1 MLWAVKG
8 NDMAND
14 ASDRPADSDPA
25 APHPGAAA
33 SVQEGPPDPSTG
45 MYPPPYPP
53 PPYGYYGAYPYYT
66 PYSPYPPPPFYPG
79 PMATATSGWAIA
91 SLIVAL
97 AGSLVVPVIG
107 SLLGAI
113 FGHIALDEIN
123 RSQGRLT
130 GRGLAI
136 AGIVVGYVF
145 TALYLVF
152 YGYLIFVLIFAL
164 SSQTSG

>member
-1 MLWAVKG
+1 
-8 NDMAND
+8 
-14 ASDRPADSDPA
+14 
-25 APHPGAAA
+25 
-33 SVQEGPPDPSTG
+33 
-45 MYPPPYPP
+45 MYP
-53 PPYGYYGAYPYYT
+53 PPYGYYGAYPYYI

-97 AGSLVVPVIG
+97 AGSLAVPVIG

-113 FGHIALDEIN
+113 FGHSALNEIN

-136 AGIVVGYVF
+136 AGIVVGYIF

-152 YGYLIFVLIFAL
+152 YGYLFFAL
-164 SSQTSG
+164 FYLSNQTGG

>member
-1 MLWAVKG
+1 MVSDTAEQP
-8 NDMAND
+8 AN
-14 ASDRPADSDPA
+14 SDPTP
-25 APHPGAAA
+25 APHPGAPA
-33 SVQEGPPDPSTG
+33 SVQERPPGPATG

-53 PPYGYYGAYPYYT
+53 PPWYGYYGTYPYYT
-66 PYSPYPPPPFYPG
+66 PYSPYPPPPIYPG

-97 AGSLVVPVIG
+97 AGSLAVPVIG

-113 FGHIALDEIN
+113 FGHIALNEIN

-152 YGYLIFVLIFAL
+152 YGYLFFAL
-164 SSQTSG
+164 FYLSNQMGG